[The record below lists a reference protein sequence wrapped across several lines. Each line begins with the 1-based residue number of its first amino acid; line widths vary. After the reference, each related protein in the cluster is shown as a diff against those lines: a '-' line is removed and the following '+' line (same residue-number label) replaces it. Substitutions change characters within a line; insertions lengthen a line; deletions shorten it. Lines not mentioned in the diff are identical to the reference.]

1 MDARGSG
8 DGTGQPHFEKLLLR
22 RNFNMLQQVHWIDA
36 GAVNIELNGRGVAA
50 YQFQVVQDCFHRPL
64 RKNMIVHVSA
74 DADFTSGDRHL
85 RTLTVHSH

>member
-64 RKNMIVHVSA
+64 GKTLIVHVSA
-74 DADFTSGDRHL
+74 DAVVTSGRQCAY
-85 RTLTVHSH
+85 SC

>member
-64 RKNMIVHVSA
+64 GKFMIVQFSA
-74 DADFTSGDRHL
+74 DAAVSSGRE
-85 RTLTVHSH
+85 RACSC

>member
-64 RKNMIVHVSA
+64 GKTMMPCIIPFLCV
-74 DADFTSGDRHL
+74 
-85 RTLTVHSH
+85 

>member
-8 DGTGQPHFEKLLLR
+8 DGAGQPHFEKLLLR

-64 RKNMIVHVSA
+64 GKIMIVHVSV
-74 DADFTSGDRHL
+74 DAVVTSGRWCAY
-85 RTLTVHSH
+85 SC